1 MEVNHVAALDALAQ
15 LAGIFGEFD
24 AVVFEYTAG
33 PRYGGGGVVAVL
45 GYFVSGSGHYEAGT
59 RGDVERILAVAA
71 CAHNVNGSI
80 GIQVDGCSGF
90 KQTVAQA

>member
-15 LAGIFGEFD
+15 FARVFGEFD

-45 GYFVSGSGHYEAGT
+45 GYFVSGSGYYEAGT
-59 RGDVERILAVAA
+59 CGDVERILTVAA
-71 CAHNVNGSI
+71 RAHNVDGAV

>member
-33 PRYGGGGVVAVL
+33 PRYGGGSVVAVL

-59 RGDVERILAVAA
+59 CGDVERILTVAA

-90 KQTVAQA
+90 EQTVAQS